1 TYSGDVRLS
10 IYNLLGEQIMQLV
23 NGFLE
28 AGIHTVNFNAS
39 DLNSGVYLYKFE
51 TNGIIQSRKMILAK

>member
-1 TYSGDVRLS
+1 
-10 IYNLLGEQIMQLV
+10 
-23 NGFLE
+23 
-28 AGIHTVNFNAS
+28 HTVNFNAS